1 MMSYVVFARKYRP
14 QTFNDVV
21 AQEHV
26 TRTLRNAVV
35 NNRIASGYL
44 FCGPRGTG
52 KTTVARILAK
62 ALNCANGPTENP
74 CGVCS
79 QCNEIAAG
87 TSMDVLE
94 IDAASN
100 TGVDDIRTLRENIRY
115 LPAGG
120 KKRIYIIDEVH
131 RLSGSAFD
139 ALLKTLEEPPSH
151 VLFVFATTEPLKVPE
166 TILSR
171 TQRFDFR
178 RVSVEELAKHLRH
191 IATEEKIEI
200 TDAALHLLAR
210 KADGSVRDSLSLMD
224 QIVAFSGET
233 IDEPQVV
240 QALGLIDR
248 EFLFG
253 FVDAIAAADRK
264 QALRLTGKVI
274 ENGIDVGDFAE
285 ELLEHLRILMIL
297 QSDPEASGALSLT
310 STEMQEYLKQAE
322 FFQVGDILRLMNM
335 IVDLNNGLKSGLD
348 ERLLVEVTAVKM
360 ASMESTVKLSDLLEK
375 LNSGAPMPVVS
386 APVAPQSAASSKP
399 PELFTPPSVKRAAPS
414 PTKPTPVAANPQPSV
429 QPQQTWPN
437 KPMNLPQVQAGWEGF
452 LTNFRQNYP
461 MLASQLRM
469 AELTAVKDNQITLM
483 FFSAGEASR
492 QLAQKPENSQ
502 TITNALRDYYR
513 ANVTV
518 RFEIDMTKEYPAGFA
533 DQSAGQ
539 KVDPA
544 KLVENSPRLKELL
557 TKVDGEI
564 IGIKKVEQ

>member
-1 MMSYVVFARKYRP
+1 MSYVVFARKYRP

-52 KTTVARILAK
+52 KTTVARIIAK
-62 ALNCANGPTENP
+62 AINCTNGPTDNP

-79 QCNEIAAG
+79 QCIEIAAG

-139 ALLKTLEEPPSH
+139 ALLKTLEEPPPH

-178 RVSVEELAKHLRH
+178 RVSVEELAKHLGN
-191 IATEEKIEI
+191 IATKEKIAI

-224 QIVAFSGET
+224 QIVAFSGDK
-233 IDEPQVV
+233 IDEPEVV

-248 EFLFG
+248 EFLFA
-253 FVDAIAAADRK
+253 FIDAIAASDRK
-264 QALRLTGKVI
+264 QALRLTSKVI

-310 STEMQEYLKQAE
+310 PTELTEYQKQAE
-322 FFQVGDILRLMNM
+322 FFQIGDILRLMNM

-348 ERLLVEVTAVKM
+348 ERLLIEVTAIKM
-360 ASMESTVKLSDLLEK
+360 ASMESTIKLSELFDR
-375 LNSGAPMPVVS
+375 LNSGAPLPA
-386 APVAPQSAASSKP
+386 APTANGPQTNAARPKA
-399 PELFTPPSVKRAAPS
+399 PELFPPPTVKRAAVMP
-414 PTKPTPVAANPQPSV
+414 PRPTPDAATPQPTV
-429 QPQQTWPN
+429 QPQQSWPN
-437 KPMNLPQVQAGWEGF
+437 KPLNLPQVQTGWEGF
-452 LTNFRQNYP
+452 LTNFRQNFP

-469 AELTAVKDNQITLM
+469 AELTAVKENQILLM
-483 FFSAGEASR
+483 FYSAGEASR
-492 QLAQKPENSQ
+492 QLVQKPENTQ
-502 TITNALRDYYR
+502 TINNALRDYYR

-518 RFEIDMTKEYPAGFA
+518 RFDIDLSKEYPAGFA
-533 DQSAGQ
+533 EQPAGQ

-544 KLVENSPRLKELL
+544 KLVENSPRLQKLL

-564 IGIKKVEQ
+564 VGIKKVEQ

>member
-1 MMSYVVFARKYRP
+1 
-14 QTFNDVV
+14 
-21 AQEHV
+21 
-26 TRTLRNAVV
+26 
-35 NNRIASGYL
+35 
-44 FCGPRGTG
+44 
-52 KTTVARILAK
+52 
-62 ALNCANGPTENP
+62 
-74 CGVCS
+74 
-79 QCNEIAAG
+79 
-87 TSMDVLE
+87 MDVLE

-178 RVSVEELAKHLRH
+178 RVSVEELAKPLGN
-191 IATEEKIEI
+191 IATKEEIAI

-224 QIVAFSGET
+224 QIVAFSGEK
-233 IDEPQVV
+233 IDEPEVV

-248 EFLFG
+248 AFLFG
-253 FVDAIAAADRK
+253 FVDAVAASDRK
-264 QALRLTGKVI
+264 QALRLTNQVI

-310 STEMQEYLKQAE
+310 PTELTEYQKQAE

-348 ERLLVEVTAVKM
+348 ERLLIEVTAIKM
-360 ASMESTVKLSDLLEK
+360 ASMESTVKLSELLDK
-375 LNSGAPMPVVS
+375 LSSGAPLPA
-386 APVAPQSAASSKP
+386 APTANGPQNTPARSNA
-399 PELFTPPSVKRAAPS
+399 PELFTSLTVKRAAVIPPRPAPAAVTS
-414 PTKPTPVAANPQPSV
+414 QPTV
-429 QPQQTWPN
+429 QPQQSWPN
-437 KPMNLPQVQAGWEGF
+437 KPLNLPQVQAGWEGF
-452 LTNFRQNYP
+452 LTNFRQNFP

-469 AELTAVKDNQITLM
+469 AEITAVKENQVQLM
-483 FFSAGEASR
+483 FYSAGEASR
-492 QLAQKPENSQ
+492 QLVQKPENTQ
-502 TITNALRDYYR
+502 TIIGALRDYYR

-518 RFEIDMTKEYPAGFA
+518 RFDIDLSKEYPTGFA
-533 DQSAGQ
+533 EQPAGQ
-539 KVDPA
+539 KIDPA
-544 KLVENSPRLKELL
+544 KLVENSPRLQKLL

-564 IGIKKVEQ
+564 IGIKKVEP

>member
-1 MMSYVVFARKYRP
+1 MSYVVFARKYRP
-14 QTFNDVV
+14 QTFDHVV

-26 TRTLRNAVV
+26 TRTLRNAVLHD
-35 NNRIASGYL
+35 RIASGYL

-62 ALNCANGPTENP
+62 AINCANGPTDNP

-79 QCNEIAAG
+79 QCLEIAG
-87 TSMDVLE
+87 GSSMDVLE

-178 RVSVEELAKHLRH
+178 RVSVEDLAKHLGN
-191 IATEEKIEI
+191 IARNENITI
-200 TDAALHLLAR
+200 TDTALHLIAR

-224 QIVAFSGET
+224 QIVAFAGDK
-233 IDEPQVV
+233 IDEPDVV

-248 EFLFG
+248 EFLFS
-253 FVDAIAAADRK
+253 FVSAIAASDRK
-264 QALRLTGKVI
+264 LALQHTRKVI

-285 ELLEHLRILMIL
+285 ELLEHFRILMIL
-297 QSDPEASGALSLT
+297 QSDPDSASALSLIE
-310 STEMQEYLKQAE
+310 SELTEFRKQAQ
-322 FFQVGDILRLMNM
+322 FFQVGDLLRLMNM
-335 IVDLNNGLKSGLD
+335 VVDLNNALKSGLD
-348 ERLLVEVTAVKM
+348 ERLLVEVAAIKM
-360 ASMESTVKLSDLLEK
+360 ASMESTVQLTELLEK
-375 LNSGAPMPVVS
+375 LNSGL
-386 APVAPQSAASSKP
+386 PVAPAQPSQAQSNRP
-399 PELFTPPSVKRAAPS
+399 PELFNPPTVKRAVAAPS
-414 PTKPTPVAANPQPSV
+414 RPTPLPPTPAPAQSIAA
-429 QPQQTWPN
+429 QQSWPN
-437 KPMNLPQVQAGWEGF
+437 KPINLPQIQSGWDGF
-452 LTNFRQNYP
+452 LTNFRQSFP

-469 AELTAVKDNQITLM
+469 AEIVAVKENQIQFM
-483 FFSAGEASR
+483 FYSSGEASR
-492 QLAQKPENSQ
+492 QLVQKPESTQ
-502 TITNALRDYYR
+502 TITNALRDYYKT
-513 ANVTV
+513 NLTV
-518 RFEIDMTKEYPAGFA
+518 RFDIDMSKEYPAGYVE
-533 DQSAGQ
+533 QSTQ
-539 KVDPA
+539 KSVDPV
-544 KLVENSPRLKELL
+544 KLVESSPRLKRLL
-557 TKVDGEI
+557 DKVDGEI